1 MNNEVVSIVV
11 HSWQSAQ
18 FSRGAFLGRLALV
31 CPRNKYGGIS
41 DCFRLECLRAWKT
54 HQGFLGSGKFQQSE
68 VGVMV
73 AGSEGEPKFDLIS
86 RFSAKLAAR
95 TEQIGASPPLPS
107 PSLSPVVIAFLVPP
121 PSTA

>member
-18 FSRGAFLGRLALV
+18 FSTGGFLGRLALV
-31 CPRNKYGGIS
+31 CLRKKCGGVL

-95 TEQIGASPPLPS
+95 TEQIGASPLTLSFPRRNRFFSPPL
-107 PSLSPVVIAFLVPP
+107 
-121 PSTA
+121 STA